1 MTQIIQKARR
11 RGYLAFVALIASSGL
26 VAVIPAVPVAAT
38 GCPTANTLNAS
49 SVGGGQSNFE
59 IDAAIADSTKLG
71 AHAGANLTLD
81 GGSTCIDW
89 STKVAGLGTGTS
101 ADATTGVIIKPD
113 LPSGTGDDSFTQ
125 GTSENATDPVIATGS
140 IPPNKSDLQD
150 FGVYKETNSSG
161 KFLNLFWSRIN
172 SPSGTVDMD
181 FELNKVACDGTAA
194 TCSNNAPKGT
204 NYSIPLR
211 SSGDK
216 LVTYDLANGGT
227 VPTISIYTWSGNS
240 TSGSWANGTVISGGL
255 GEALGSINFSS
266 IASKDSVG
274 LGTKDP
280 LTFGEASI
288 SFKALFGTGGSCG
301 AFGSVYL
308 KSRSSNTFTDE
319 LKDFILPQ
327 PVTLT
332 NCTGLTTNATAGP
345 VTIGGSISD
354 TATLSGASGPTGTM
368 TFNAYSNAA
377 CTTSVFSISTT
388 TLVGPDGSGNFTASS
403 GNFTPLAAGTYYW
416 IASYGNDPNNA
427 PATTKCLDANESS
440 VIAPK
445 QPGIVTTAG
454 SATTFGNTVSDSAT
468 LSNTALEPDGVTKA
482 QGSIT
487 FKLFG
492 PSASPS
498 CTNTNLVF
506 TSSPFAVN
514 GDGPYGPT
522 SFTPTTA
529 GTYYWIA
536 SYTGDLPNTKS
547 ATTACGDTGET

>member
-1 MTQIIQKARR
+1 
-11 RGYLAFVALIASSGL
+11 
-26 VAVIPAVPVAAT
+26 
-38 GCPTANTLNAS
+38 
-49 SVGGGQSNFE
+49 
-59 IDAAIADSTKLG
+59 
-71 AHAGANLTLD
+71 
-81 GGSTCIDW
+81 
-89 STKVAGLGTGTS
+89 
-101 ADATTGVIIKPD
+101 
-113 LPSGTGDDSFTQ
+113 
-125 GTSENATDPVIATGS
+125 
-140 IPPNKSDLQD
+140 
-150 FGVYKETNSSG
+150 
-161 KFLNLFWSRIN
+161 
-172 SPSGTVDMD
+172 
-181 FELNKVACDGTAA
+181 
-194 TCSNNAPKGT
+194 
-204 NYSIPLR
+204 
-211 SSGDK
+211 
-216 LVTYDLANGGT
+216 
-227 VPTISIYTWSGNS
+227 
-240 TSGSWANGTVISGGL
+240 
-255 GEALGSINFSS
+255 
-266 IASKDSVG
+266 
-274 LGTKDP
+274 
-280 LTFGEASI
+280 
-288 SFKALFGTGGSCG
+288 
-301 AFGSVYL
+301 
-308 KSRSSNTFTDE
+308 
-319 LKDFILPQ
+319 
-327 PVTLT
+327 
-332 NCTGLTTNATAGP
+332 

-522 SFTPTTA
+522 SVTPTTA

-547 ATTACGDTGET
+547 ATTACGDTGETSTVPPATPAISTTATAGPVVVTTALDDTAHLSGTVPEPGGVTPAKGTITFTLYGPELSTSVCSTTLATRVVNVSGNGDYVASSGSTGTGSLTPIVPGIYNWIAVYSGDLPNDPGVSTACGDANESTTVIQLPSTIQTSQFWTPQDSATVTGGGTGSVTFNLYKNDPTCTSSGAVVYGPDVEPLNISGVASTNNTIFSVSSVGTSGDTYYWGVSYPGDATHKPVSSCVEYTGFSSLNNGGPVTSP